1 LIHGAVLNRINSFLE
16 LAIQQRGS
24 DLHLISGEPPRIRI
38 HGALHAVR
46 FRSLSVED
54 MQNILVEF
62 MTGEQRQKFEEHLA
76 VDFAYEAP
84 GLGRFRAHVY
94 RHHRGIGAALRA
106 IPAQIPGIE
115 ELGLPPSVKSMVG
128 YRKGLT
134 LVTGPTGAGKSTTLA
149 SMIDRINAGSKGHI
163 ITIEDPIEF
172 IHTFKQCVVSQREI
186 GVHAPSFADALRS
199 AVRED
204 PDVIMVGELR
214 DLESISLALTAAET
228 GIQVL
233 GTLHTKGAVG
243 TVTRIVNVFPE
254 KRQEMVRN
262 MLSDGL
268 RMIVSQQLVRTADNA
283 GRVVVAEVLINT
295 SAVASIIRSGQTHKL
310 ATVMQS
316 GRKVGMQTLDAP
328 LKELMLKKIITA
340 EEAHEHA
347 SDRAQFERYIL
358 REEAA

>member
-1 LIHGAVLNRINSFLE
+1 VNRINSFLE

-38 HGALHAVR
+38 HGALHAIR
-46 FRSLSVED
+46 FRTLSIED
-54 MQNILVEF
+54 MHNILVEI
-62 MTGEQRQKFEEHLA
+62 MTEDQMQRFADQLA

-84 GLGRFRAHVY
+84 GLGRFRTHVY

-106 IPAQIPGIE
+106 IPSRIPELE
-115 ELGLPPSVKSMVG
+115 ELGLPSSVKSMIG
-128 YRKGLT
+128 HRKGLT
-134 LVTGPTGAGKSTTLA
+134 LVTGPTGSGKSTTLA
-149 SMIDRINAGSKGHI
+149 SMIDMINANNRGHI

-172 IHTFKQCVVSQREI
+172 MHSFKQCVVSQREI
-186 GVHAPSFADALRS
+186 GFHAPTFAEALRS
-199 AVRED
+199 GVRED

-214 DLESISLALTAAET
+214 DLETISLALTAAET
-228 GIQVL
+228 GVQVL
-233 GTLHTKGAVG
+233 ATLHTKGSVG

-254 KRQEMVRN
+254 RRQEMVRN

-268 RMIVSQQLVRTADNA
+268 RMIVSQQLVRTADGA
-283 GRVVVAEVLINT
+283 GRVAAAEVLINT
-295 SAVASIIRSGQTHKL
+295 AAVASIIRSGQTHKL

-316 GRKVGMQTLDAP
+316 GRKAGMQTLDAQ
-328 LKELMLKKIITA
+328 LKDLLLKKIITA

-347 SDRAQFERYIL
+347 NDRTQFERHIL